1 MSRLPF
7 LPHLLTR
14 ASFGLAI
21 LAAPHVLAQNPA
33 PLSSIETLARYTA
46 EQAERGRRV
55 FSAVCV
61 ECHSRSDMSNDD
73 FRLKWN
79 GRSAL
84 ELYDRI
90 RTTMPDNSPGSR
102 SNEEYADI
110 VAYMMQLNGLPS
122 GEIPLV
128 ADSTMRRAKLDILP
142 PPGN

>member
-1 MSRLPF
+1 M
-7 LPHLLTR
+7 
-14 ASFGLAI
+14 LAT
-21 LAAPHVLAQNPA
+21 PHVLAQNPA
-33 PLSSIETLARYTA
+33 PSSGVQKLARYTI
-46 EQAERGRRV
+46 EQAERGKRV
-55 FSAVCV
+55 FNAVCV

-84 ELYDRI
+84 DLYERI

-102 SNEEYADI
+102 STEEYTDI

-122 GEIPLV
+122 DDIPLS
-128 ADSTMRRAKLDILP
+128 ADSTMSQAKLEILP